1 MKKIIACTKKYLP
14 FIILAPVA
22 LMIEVILEVN
32 IPKVMADIIDIAIPS
47 GSIDAV
53 GQLGTKMIIMS
64 LCSLLAGIIGCFLS
78 STGAIGFGSEL
89 RKKVFNQIE
98 DFSFENVDSFQQSS
112 LLTRLTTDVDYIQQ
126 GLRMM
131 TTMFIRAPFMMVAA
145 AIVAYQINKDLFVVF
160 IVAIPIILVS
170 IVIFGKIGMPK
181 FRYMLTKYDGLN
193 DMAQEYLTN
202 VRVVKSFVRQNY
214 EEKKFSDVNHQL
226 MTSSIDIEGLMC
238 LLGPVMQ
245 LIIFGCVIAV
255 YYLGGMDIVSG
266 TMELGQ
272 LTAFISYISQI
283 LMGLLMMSMIFLNI
297 IRLKGSVDR
306 LKEVLNTESLIKDGH
321 YKGSVEQG
329 SVDFV
334 NVSFRYR
341 NASKDSLSNINLH
354 VDAGQ
359 TIGVIGATGC
369 GKTSLVNLIARLY
382 DASTGVVKVSNRDVK
397 EYNLKVLRDQVAMV
411 LQQNVLFS
419 GTIEENLRWGNENAT
434 MDEIKQA
441 CKAACADEFIESFPD
456 GYKSD
461 LGQGGVNVSGGQKQ
475 RLCIARALLKK
486 PKIIILDDS
495 TSAVDT
501 HTDSVIRTALKENLK
516 GTTTFIIAQRIA
528 SVMDADKVIV
538 MDEGRVV
545 DFDSPENLLKNN
557 EIYRDIY
564 QTQMKGVE

>member
-53 GQLGTKMIIMS
+53 GQLGTKMIVMA
-64 LCSLLAGIIGCFLS
+64 LCSLLAGIVGCFLS

-238 LLGPVMQ
+238 LLGPAMQ

-306 LKEVLNTESLIKDGH
+306 LKEVLNTESLIKDGP

>member
-53 GQLGTKMIIMS
+53 GQLGTKMIIMA

-306 LKEVLNTESLIKDGH
+306 LKEVLNTESLIKDGP

-359 TIGVIGATGC
+359 TIGIIGATGC

>member
-53 GQLGTKMIIMS
+53 GQLGTKMIIMA

-306 LKEVLNTESLIKDGH
+306 LKEVLNTESLIKDGP

-334 NVSFRYR
+334 NVSFRYK
-341 NASKDSLSNINLH
+341 NASKDSLININLH

>member
-1 MKKIIACTKKYLP
+1 MKKIIACTKIYLP

-53 GQLGTKMIIMS
+53 GQLGTKMIIMA

-306 LKEVLNTESLIKDGH
+306 LKEVLNTESLIKDGP

-359 TIGVIGATGC
+359 TIGIIGATGC

>member
-53 GQLGTKMIIMS
+53 GQLGTKMIIMA

-145 AIVAYQINKDLFVVF
+145 AIVAYQINKDLFVIF

-306 LKEVLNTESLIKDGH
+306 LKEVLNTESLIKDGP

>member
-53 GQLGTKMIIMS
+53 GQLGTKMIIMA

-306 LKEVLNTESLIKDGH
+306 LKEVLNTESLIKDGP

-475 RLCIARALLKK
+475 RLCIARALLKT

>member
-53 GQLGTKMIIMS
+53 GQLGTKMIIMA

-145 AIVAYQINKDLFVVF
+145 AIVAYQINKDLFVIF

-214 EEKKFSDVNHQL
+214 EEKKFSDVNQQL

-306 LKEVLNTESLIKDGH
+306 LKEVLNTESLIKDGP

>member
-53 GQLGTKMIIMS
+53 GQLGTKMIIMA

-214 EEKKFSDVNHQL
+214 EEKKFSDVNQQL

-238 LLGPVMQ
+238 LLGPAMQ

-306 LKEVLNTESLIKDGH
+306 LKEVLNTESLIKDGP

-486 PKIIILDDS
+486 PKFIILDDS

>member
-53 GQLGTKMIIMS
+53 GQLGTKMIIMA

-238 LLGPVMQ
+238 LLGPAMQ

-306 LKEVLNTESLIKDGH
+306 LKEVLNTESLIKDGP
-321 YKGSVEQG
+321 YKGSVEEG

-334 NVSFRYR
+334 NVSFRYK

>member
-53 GQLGTKMIIMS
+53 GQLGTKMIIMA

-214 EEKKFSDVNHQL
+214 EEKKFSDVNQQL

-306 LKEVLNTESLIKDGH
+306 LKEVLNTESLIKDGP

-382 DASTGVVKVSNRDVK
+382 DVSTGVVKVSNRDVK

>member
-53 GQLGTKMIIMS
+53 GQLGTKMIIMA

-78 STGAIGFGSEL
+78 STGALGFGSEL

-306 LKEVLNTESLIKDGH
+306 LKEVLNTESLIKDGP

-382 DASTGVVKVSNRDVK
+382 DVSTGVVKVSNRDVK

>member
-53 GQLGTKMIIMS
+53 GQLGTKMIVMA
-64 LCSLLAGIIGCFLS
+64 LCSLLAGIVGCFLS

-238 LLGPVMQ
+238 LLGPAMQ

-306 LKEVLNTESLIKDGH
+306 LKEVLNTESLIKDGP
-321 YKGSVEQG
+321 YKGSVEEG

-334 NVSFRYR
+334 NVSFRYK
-341 NASKDSLSNINLH
+341 NASKDSLININLH

>member
-14 FIILAPVA
+14 FIILAPLV
-22 LMIEVILEVN
+22 LIIEVILEVN

-47 GSIDAV
+47 GSLEAV
-53 GQLGTKMIIMS
+53 RQLGTKMIIMAF
-64 LCSLLAGIIGCFLS
+64 CSLLAGIVGCFLS

-170 IVIFGKIGMPK
+170 ILIFGKIGMPK

-202 VRVVKSFVRQNY
+202 VRVVKSFVRQDY
-214 EEKKFSDVNHQL
+214 EEKKFSDVNYQL
-226 MTSSIDIEGLMC
+226 MTSSIGIEGLMC

-245 LIIFGCVIAV
+245 LIIYGCVIAV
-255 YYLGGMDIVSG
+255 YYLGGMDIVAG

-306 LKEVLNTESLIKDGH
+306 LSEVLNTESSIKDGP
-321 YKGSVEQG
+321 YQGKVEEG

-334 NVSFRYR
+334 NVSFKYK

-354 VDAGQ
+354 INAGE
-359 TIGVIGATGC
+359 TIGIIGSTGC

-382 DASTGVVKVSNRDVK
+382 DASEGTVKVSDRDVK
-397 EYNLKVLRDQVAMV
+397 EYQLKTLRDEVAMV

-434 MDEIKQA
+434 MEEIKQA
-441 CKAACADEFIESFPD
+441 CQAACADEFIESFPD
-456 GYKSD
+456 GYQSD

-501 HTDSVIRTALKENLK
+501 HTDSVIRAALKENLK
-516 GTTTFIIAQRIA
+516 GTTTFIIAQRIT

-538 MDEGRVV
+538 MDEGKIV
-545 DFDSPENLLKNN
+545 DFDSPENLLKTND
-557 EIYRDIY
+557 IYRDIY

>member
-53 GQLGTKMIIMS
+53 GQLGTKMIIMA
-64 LCSLLAGIIGCFLS
+64 LCSLLAGIVGCFLS

-306 LKEVLNTESLIKDGH
+306 LKEVLNTESLIKDGP
-321 YKGSVEQG
+321 YKGSVEEG

-334 NVSFRYR
+334 NVSFRYK
-341 NASKDSLSNINLH
+341 NASKDSLININLH

-382 DASTGVVKVSNRDVK
+382 DVSTGVVKVSNRDVK

-564 QTQMKGVE
+564 QTQMKGV

>member
-53 GQLGTKMIIMS
+53 GQLGTKMIIMA

-306 LKEVLNTESLIKDGH
+306 LKEVLNTESLIKDGP

-334 NVSFRYR
+334 NVSFRYK
-341 NASKDSLSNINLH
+341 NASKDSLSNINFH

-545 DFDSPENLLKNN
+545 YFDSPENLLKNN

>member
-53 GQLGTKMIIMS
+53 GQLGTKMIVMA
-64 LCSLLAGIIGCFLS
+64 LCSLLAGIVGCFLS

-238 LLGPVMQ
+238 LLGPAMQ

-306 LKEVLNTESLIKDGH
+306 LKEVLNTESLIKDGP
-321 YKGSVEQG
+321 YKGSVEEG

-334 NVSFRYR
+334 NVSFRYK
-341 NASKDSLSNINLH
+341 NASKDSLININLH

-382 DASTGVVKVSNRDVK
+382 DVSTGVVKVSNRDVK

>member
-53 GQLGTKMIIMS
+53 GQLGTKMIIMA

-214 EEKKFSDVNHQL
+214 EERKFSDVNHQL

-306 LKEVLNTESLIKDGH
+306 LKEVLNTESLIKDGP

>member
-53 GQLGTKMIIMS
+53 GQLGTKMIIMA

-306 LKEVLNTESLIKDGH
+306 LKEVLNTESLIKDGP

-382 DASTGVVKVSNRDVK
+382 DVSTGVVKVSNRDVK
-397 EYNLKVLRDQVAMV
+397 EYNLKVFRDQVAMV

>member
-53 GQLGTKMIIMS
+53 GQLGTKMIVMA
-64 LCSLLAGIIGCFLS
+64 LCSLLAGIVGCFLS

-306 LKEVLNTESLIKDGH
+306 LKEVLNTESLIKDGP

-528 SVMDADKVIV
+528 SVMDADIVIV

>member
-53 GQLGTKMIIMS
+53 GQLGTKMIIMA

-306 LKEVLNTESLIKDGH
+306 LKEVLNTESLIKDGP
-321 YKGSVEQG
+321 YKGSVEEG
-329 SVDFV
+329 SFDFV
-334 NVSFRYR
+334 NVSFRYK
-341 NASKDSLSNINLH
+341 NASKDSLININLH

>member
-53 GQLGTKMIIMS
+53 GQLGTKMIIMA

-214 EEKKFSDVNHQL
+214 EEKKFSDVNQQL

-266 TMELGQ
+266 TMGLGQ

-306 LKEVLNTESLIKDGH
+306 LKEVLNTESLIKDGP

>member
-1 MKKIIACTKKYLP
+1 MKKIIACTKKYIP

-53 GQLGTKMIIMS
+53 GQLGTKMIIMA

-306 LKEVLNTESLIKDGH
+306 LKEVLNTESLIKDGP

-334 NVSFRYR
+334 NVSFRYK
-341 NASKDSLSNINLH
+341 NASKDSLSNINFH

>member
-53 GQLGTKMIIMS
+53 GQLGTKMIIMA

-202 VRVVKSFVRQNY
+202 VRVVKSFVRQDY

-306 LKEVLNTESLIKDGH
+306 LKEVLNTESLIKDGP

>member
-53 GQLGTKMIIMS
+53 GQLGTKMIIMA

-306 LKEVLNTESLIKDGH
+306 LKEVLNTESLIKDGP
-321 YKGSVEQG
+321 YKGSVEEG

-334 NVSFRYR
+334 NVSFRYK
-341 NASKDSLSNINLH
+341 NASKDSLININLH

>member
-53 GQLGTKMIIMS
+53 GQLGTKMIVMA
-64 LCSLLAGIIGCFLS
+64 LCSLLAGIVGCFLS

-306 LKEVLNTESLIKDGH
+306 LKEVLNTESLIKDGP

-382 DASTGVVKVSNRDVK
+382 DVSTGVVKVSNRDVK

-545 DFDSPENLLKNN
+545 DFDRPENLVKNN
-557 EIYRDIY
+557 
-564 QTQMKGVE
+564 

>member
-53 GQLGTKMIIMS
+53 GQLGTKMIIMA
-64 LCSLLAGIIGCFLS
+64 LCSLLAGVIGCYLS

-214 EEKKFSDVNHQL
+214 EEKKFSDVNQQL

-297 IRLKGSVDR
+297 IRLKGSADR
-306 LKEVLNTESLIKDGH
+306 LKEVLNTESLIKDGP
-321 YKGSVEQG
+321 YKGGVEQG

>member
-53 GQLGTKMIIMS
+53 GQLGTKMIVMA
-64 LCSLLAGIIGCFLS
+64 LCSLLAGIVGCFLS

-272 LTAFISYISQI
+272 LTDFLSYISQI

-306 LKEVLNTESLIKDGH
+306 LKEVLNTESLIKDGP

>member
-53 GQLGTKMIIMS
+53 GQLGTKMIIMA

-112 LLTRLTTDVDYIQQ
+112 LLTRLTTDADYIQQ

-306 LKEVLNTESLIKDGH
+306 LKEVLNTESLIKDGP

>member
-53 GQLGTKMIIMS
+53 GQLGTKMIIMA

-145 AIVAYQINKDLFVVF
+145 AIVGYQINKDLFVVF

-214 EEKKFSDVNHQL
+214 EEKKFSDVNYQL
-226 MTSSIDIEGLMC
+226 MASSIDIEGLMC

-306 LKEVLNTESLIKDGH
+306 LKEVLNTESLIKDGP
-321 YKGSVEQG
+321 YKGNVEQG

>member
-53 GQLGTKMIIMS
+53 GQLGTKMIIMA

-306 LKEVLNTESLIKDGH
+306 LKEVLNTESLIKDGP

-382 DASTGVVKVSNRDVK
+382 DVSTGVVKVSNRDVK

>member
-53 GQLGTKMIIMS
+53 GQLGTKMIIMA

-238 LLGPVMQ
+238 LLGPAMQ

-306 LKEVLNTESLIKDGH
+306 LKEVLNTESLIKDGP

>member
-53 GQLGTKMIIMS
+53 GQLGTKMIIMA
-64 LCSLLAGIIGCFLS
+64 LCSLLAGIIGCYLS

-306 LKEVLNTESLIKDGH
+306 LKEVLNTESLIKDGP

>member
-53 GQLGTKMIIMS
+53 GQLGTKMIIMA

-306 LKEVLNTESLIKDGH
+306 LKEVLNTESLIKDGP

-341 NASKDSLSNINLH
+341 NASKDSLSNINLY

>member
-47 GSIDAV
+47 GSSDAV
-53 GQLGTKMIIMS
+53 GQLGTKMIIMA

-306 LKEVLNTESLIKDGH
+306 LKEVLNTESLIKDGP

-382 DASTGVVKVSNRDVK
+382 DVSTGVVKVSNRDVK

>member
-1 MKKIIACTKKYLP
+1 MKKIISCTKKYLP
-14 FIILAPVA
+14 FIILAPIA

-53 GQLGTKMIIMS
+53 GQLGTKMIIMA

-306 LKEVLNTESLIKDGH
+306 LKEVLNTESLIKDGP

-341 NASKDSLSNINLH
+341 NTSKDSLSNINLH

>member
-53 GQLGTKMIIMS
+53 GQLGTKMIIMA

-238 LLGPVMQ
+238 LLGPAMQ

-255 YYLGGMDIVSG
+255 YYLGGLDIVSG

-306 LKEVLNTESLIKDGH
+306 LKEVLNTESLIKDGP

>member
-47 GSIDAV
+47 GSIDVV
-53 GQLGTKMIIMS
+53 GQLGTKMIIMA

-306 LKEVLNTESLIKDGH
+306 LKEVLNTESLIKDGP

>member
-53 GQLGTKMIIMS
+53 GQLGTKMIIMA

-306 LKEVLNTESLIKDGH
+306 LKEVLNTESLIKDGP

-334 NVSFRYR
+334 NVSFRYK

-382 DASTGVVKVSNRDVK
+382 DASTGVVKISNRDVK

>member
-53 GQLGTKMIIMS
+53 GQLGTKMIIMA

-214 EEKKFSDVNHQL
+214 EEKKFSDVNQQL

-306 LKEVLNTESLIKDGH
+306 LKEVLNTESLIKDGP
-321 YKGSVEQG
+321 YKGGVEQG